1 MERESMRTRTQ
12 GNMLFLLSVS
22 VLTVLSHG
30 VAGGQTCH
38 PQCRC
43 EVESFGLFDSF
54 SLTKVDCSGV
64 GPGTAPFPI
73 PLDTSFLDL
82 SFNSVGAITDAML
95 TGPGY
100 TTLVSLDLSN
110 NAISKVGAKAFAR
123 LRYLETLDLSHN
135 ALESLPDGCFTG
147 LPLAEVDLSNNRFHE
162 FNLDIFTTKGQ
173 DKPLTVDLSNNLITS
188 ITRQPQGPSLSIKSL
203 VLADNRLRVV
213 PDLSG
218 LPLRYLGLDGN
229 WISVIQEGAFQT
241 LKDLSYLSLSGLPK
255 LSVIEPLSFQGL
267 ENLQVLDLSNNRNLK
282 SLSPAVFSNL
292 NSLQELNLSNSG
304 MTHLPNTI
312 LSYLPNIKSITLSPN
327 MHCWKTLKQGQFHRQ
342 IGEAKNDYV
351 ISCDEISVPQNPVL

>member
-1 MERESMRTRTQ
+1 
-12 GNMLFLLSVS
+12 MLYFLGVS

-64 GPGTAPFPI
+64 GPGTAPIPI

-82 SFNSVGAITDAML
+82 SFNAVGAITDAML

-110 NAISKVGAKAFAR
+110 NEISKVSAKAFSR

-135 ALESLPDGCFTG
+135 ALESLPAGSFTG
-147 LPLAEVDLSNNRFHE
+147 LPLAEVDLSNNRFQE
-162 FNLDIFTTKGQ
+162 FSLDVFTTKGQ
-173 DKPLTVDLSNNLITS
+173 EKPLTVDLSNNFIMS
-188 ITRQPQGPSLSIKSL
+188 ITRNQQGPSVHIKSL
-203 VLADNRLRVV
+203 VLADNRLRTV

-218 LPLRYLGLDGN
+218 LPLSYLGLDGN
-229 WISVIQEGAFQT
+229 WFSVIEEGAFQS

-255 LSVIEPLSFQGL
+255 LTVIEPLSFRGL
-267 ENLQVLDLSNNRNLK
+267 ENLQVLDLSNNRKLK
-282 SLSPAVFSNL
+282 SLSPEVFINL

-304 MTHLPNTI
+304 MTHLPSTI

-327 MHCWKTLKQGQFHRQ
+327 IHCWKTLKQGQFHRQ

-351 ISCDEISVPQNPVL
+351 MSCDDISTMQQNPVL

>member
-1 MERESMRTRTQ
+1 
-12 GNMLFLLSVS
+12 MLYFLGMS

-64 GPGTAPFPI
+64 GPGIAPIPI

-82 SFNSVGAITDAML
+82 SFNAVGAITDAML

-110 NAISKVGAKAFAR
+110 NEIRKVGAKAFSK

-135 ALESLPDGCFTG
+135 ALESLPAGSFTG
-147 LPLAEVDLSNNRFHE
+147 LPLAEVDLSNNRFQE
-162 FNLDIFTTKGQ
+162 FSLDVFTTKGQ
-173 DKPLTVDLSNNLITS
+173 EKPLTVDLSNNFITS
-188 ITRQPQGPSLSIKSL
+188 ITMRQEGPSVHIKSL
-203 VLADNRLRVV
+203 VLADNRLRTV

-229 WISVIQEGAFQT
+229 WISVIKEGAFHT

-267 ENLQVLDLSNNRNLK
+267 ENLQVLDLSNNRKLK
-282 SLSPAVFSNL
+282 ALSPEVFMNL

-304 MTHLPNTI
+304 MTHLPSTI
-312 LSYLPNIKSITLSPN
+312 LNYLPNIKSITLSRN
-327 MHCWKTLKQGQFHRQ
+327 IHCWKTLKQGQFHRQ
-342 IGEAKNDYV
+342 IGEAKTDYV
-351 ISCDEISVPQNPVL
+351 ISCDDINTMQQNPVL

>member
-1 MERESMRTRTQ
+1 
-12 GNMLFLLSVS
+12 MLYFLGMC
-22 VLTVLSHG
+22 VLTVMCHGVG

-54 SLTKVDCSGV
+54 SLTKVDCSGR
-64 GPGTAPFPI
+64 GPGTAPIPI

-82 SFNSVGAITDAML
+82 SFNSIGAITDTML

-110 NAISKVGAKAFAR
+110 NVISKVGAESFLK

-135 ALESLPDGCFTG
+135 ALESLPDSCFAG
-147 LPLAEVDLSNNRFHE
+147 LALAEVDLSNNRFHE
-162 FNLDIFTTKGQ
+162 FDLDVFTTKGLQ
-173 DKPLTVDLSNNLITS
+173 EKPLTVDLSNNFITS
-188 ITRQPQGPSLSIKSL
+188 VTRKRQGSPLYIKSL
-203 VLADNRLRVV
+203 VLADNRLRSV
-213 PDLSG
+213 PDLEG

-229 WISVIQEGAFQT
+229 WISVLRKGDFQK
-241 LKDLSYLSLSGLPK
+241 LGDLSYLSLSGLPK

-282 SLSPAVFSNL
+282 SLDPEVFSSL

-304 MTHLPNTI
+304 VTQLPAAI
-312 LSYLPNIKSITLSPN
+312 LSYLPNIKSITLGPN
-327 MHCWKTLKQGQFHRQ
+327 IHCWKTLKRGQFHRQ
-342 IGEAKNDYV
+342 IGGEAKNDY
-351 ISCDEISVPQNPVL
+351 IMSCDDDIATGSDNSVLR